1 MYLKKVIEFYAKVL
15 DSATYAVGV
24 VAGLLFLLP
33 ALMICYEVIMRGLFN
48 APTEWSIEVSVYC
61 VLVAGF
67 LGMPVAYMS
76 GKHIK
81 VDIII
86 GQLSAK
92 KRSYLDVLTSLIG
105 IFFCAVFLVE
115 ALDMTLLSLEIDRT
129 SPDTLRMPLWIP
141 QTSIPV
147 GIGLLLLHF
156 VRTLLENFEKIINN
170 DFEGGIN

>member
-33 ALMICYEVIMRGLFN
+33 ALMICYEVIMRGIFN

-86 GQLSAK
+86 RQ
-92 KRSYLDVLTSLIG
+92 
-105 IFFCAVFLVE
+105 
-115 ALDMTLLSLEIDRT
+115 
-129 SPDTLRMPLWIP
+129 
-141 QTSIPV
+141 
-147 GIGLLLLHF
+147 
-156 VRTLLENFEKIINN
+156 
-170 DFEGGIN
+170 

>member
-1 MYLKKVIEFYAKVL
+1 MKKVIEIYAKVL
-15 DSATYAVGV
+15 DSATCAVGV

-61 VLVAGF
+61 VLIAGF

-105 IFFCAVFLVE
+105 IFFCAVFFVE
-115 ALDMTLLSLEIDRT
+115 ALDMTLLSLDIDRT

-141 QTSIPV
+141 QMSIPV

-156 VRTLLENFEKIINN
+156 VRTLLEEFEKIINN
-170 DFEGGIN
+170 DFEGGRN